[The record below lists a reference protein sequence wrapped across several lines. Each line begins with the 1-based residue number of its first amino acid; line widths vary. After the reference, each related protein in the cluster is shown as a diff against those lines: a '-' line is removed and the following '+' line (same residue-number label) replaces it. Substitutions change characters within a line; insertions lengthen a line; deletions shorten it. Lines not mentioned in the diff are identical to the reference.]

1 MSQRRLACHTF
12 DCNQGLYLGQQSLVH
27 TSTSLSRDLTEG
39 TPSKEPPMSGF
50 QKLKNNLTNLI
61 VGGNQSGN
69 DPKGDGNV
77 DRQHSPEAHPFP
89 DERAGSI
96 YVQAQWQDDGV
107 IHDVRPHGQ
116 GISLSSIGQ
125 AEAQAEKDVASA

>member
-1 MSQRRLACHTF
+1 MLSFLTFWRLAAACSRPGF
-12 DCNQGLYLGQQSLVH
+12 NYVL
-27 TSTSLSRDLTEG
+27 TSCWWLR
-39 TPSKEPPMSGF
+39 
-50 QKLKNNLTNLI
+50 
-61 VGGNQSGN
+61 
-69 DPKGDGNV
+69 
-77 DRQHSPEAHPFP
+77 RQHSPEAHPFP

-96 YVQAQWQDDGV
+96 YVQAQWQDGGV